1 VTAADPPY
9 GGKALIADTSARVR
23 THLASVREQWEAA
36 IKADQIVTC
45 SIVTMELL
53 FAARDGD
60 GVAQVERVQATLRQ
74 APVSASVQRAAIGA
88 VRELARQGAGA
99 HRIPPPDILIA
110 AAAQE
115 AGIGVLHYDRHYDRL
130 TDVLHFDSV
139 WIAPPG
145 SL

>member
-1 VTAADPPY
+1 M
-9 GGKALIADTSARVR
+9 R
-23 THLASVREQWEAA
+23 TESVREQWSAA
-36 IKADQIVTC
+36 IEADQIATC
-45 SIVTMELL
+45 SMVTMEML
-53 FAARDGD
+53 FNARDAYA
-60 GVAQVERVQATLRQ
+60 VAQTEKIEATLRQ
-74 APVSASVQRAAIGA
+74 VPVTASVQRAAIGA
-88 VRELARQGAGA
+88 VRELSERSAGA

-130 TDVLHFDSV
+130 AEVLDFESV

>member
-1 VTAADPPY
+1 MISADRPY
-9 GGKALIADTSARVR
+9 AGAVLIADTSARVR
-23 THLASVREQWEAA
+23 THLPTLREKWEAA
-36 IKADQIVTC
+36 VKADQIVTC

-53 FAARDGD
+53 FAARDAD
-60 GVAQVERVQATLRQ
+60 SVAQTEQVQATLRQ
-74 APVSASVQRAAIGA
+74 APVTVSVQRAAIGA
-88 VRELARQGAGA
+88 VSELAQRGPGA

-130 TDVLHFDSV
+130 TEVLNFDSV

>member
-1 VTAADPPY
+1 VSAADPPY
-9 GGKALIADTSARVR
+9 AGSVLLADTSARVR
-23 THLASVREQWEAA
+23 THLPSLREEWEAA
-36 IKADQIVTC
+36 VKADQIVTC

-53 FAARDGD
+53 FAARDAD
-60 GVAQVERVQATLRQ
+60 SVAQTEKVQGTLRQ
-74 APVSASVQRAAIGA
+74 APVSSSVQRAAISA
-88 VRELARQGAGA
+88 VRELAQRGAGA

>member
-1 VTAADPPY
+1 MSTRPPY
-9 GGKALIADTSARVR
+9 GGIALIADTSARMR
-23 THLASVREQWEAA
+23 TREQGIREQWVTAVE
-36 IKADQIVTC
+36 ADQIATC

-53 FAARDGD
+53 YSARNAD
-60 GVAQVERVQATLRQ
+60 GVAETEKIEASLRQ
-74 APVSASVQRAAIGA
+74 IAVTASVQRSAIGA
-88 VRELARQGAGA
+88 MRELAQHGVGA
-99 HRIPPPDILIA
+99 HRVPPPDILIA

-130 TDVLHFDSV
+130 AEILNFESV

>member
-1 VTAADPPY
+1 MSAAEHPY
-9 GGKALIADTSARVR
+9 RGIVLIADTSARVR
-23 THLASVREQWEAA
+23 THQPSLREEWNAAVR
-36 IKADQIVTC
+36 ADQILTC

-53 FAARDGD
+53 FSARDAD
-60 GVAQVERVQATLRQ
+60 SVTQTEKIESTLRQ
-74 APVSASVQRAAIGA
+74 APVTASVQRAAIGA
-88 VRELARQGAGA
+88 VRELARLGAGA

-130 TDVLHFDSV
+130 TEVLSFDSV

>member
-1 VTAADPPY
+1 MNAADRPY
-9 GGKALIADTSARVR
+9 KGAVLIADTSARVR
-23 THLASVREQWEAA
+23 THLPSLREEWEAA
-36 IKADQIVTC
+36 VKADQIVTC

-53 FAARDGD
+53 FAARDAD
-60 GVAQVERVQATLRQ
+60 GVTQTEKVQATLRQ

-88 VRELARQGAGA
+88 VRELAQRGAGA

>member
-1 VTAADPPY
+1 VTTAEHPY
-9 GGKALIADTSARVR
+9 GGAVLIAGTSARVR
-23 THLASVREQWEAA
+23 THQPSLRDEWNAA
-36 IKADQIVTC
+36 IEADQIVTC

-53 FAARDGD
+53 FSARDAD
-60 GVAQVERVQATLRQ
+60 SVAQTEMIESTLRR
-74 APVSASVQRAAIGA
+74 APVTASVQRAAIGA
-88 VRELARQGAGA
+88 VGELARRGAGT

-130 TDVLHFDSV
+130 SDVLNFDSV

>member
-1 VTAADPPY
+1 M
-9 GGKALIADTSARVR
+9 R
-23 THLASVREQWEAA
+23 TREPSVRELWAA
-36 IKADQIVTC
+36 AVAADQICTC
-45 SIVTMELL
+45 STVTMEMLYG
-53 FAARDGD
+53 ARDAD
-60 GVAQVERVQATLRQ
+60 DVAHTEKVDSQFRQVPIT
-74 APVSASVQRAAIGA
+74 ASVQRAAIGA
-88 VRELARQGAGA
+88 VRELSARSAGA

-130 TDVLHFDSV
+130 TEVLNFESV

>member
-1 VTAADPPY
+1 VTPADRPY
-9 GGKALIADTSARVR
+9 GGAVLIADTSARVR
-23 THLASVREQWEAA
+23 THQPSLRREWNAA
-36 IKADQIVTC
+36 VTADQIVTC

-53 FAARDGD
+53 FAARDAD
-60 GVAQVERVQATLRQ
+60 GVAQTEKVESTLRQ
-74 APVSASVQRAAIGA
+74 APVTASVQRAAIGA
-88 VRELARQGAGA
+88 VRELARRGAGA

-115 AGIGVLHYDRHYDRL
+115 TGIGVLHYDRHYDRL
-130 TDVLHFDSV
+130 TDVLNFASV

>member
-1 VTAADPPY
+1 MTAAARPY
-9 GGKALIADTSARVR
+9 AGAVLIADTSARVR
-23 THLASVREQWEAA
+23 THLASLRKEWEAA
-36 IKADQIVTC
+36 VKADQIVTC

-53 FAARDGD
+53 FAARDSD
-60 GVAQVERVQATLRQ
+60 DVAQVEKVQATLRQ

-88 VRELARQGAGA
+88 VRELAQQGAGA
-99 HRIPPPDILIA
+99 HRVPPPDILIA

-130 TDVLHFDSV
+130 AGVLAFDSV

>member
-1 VTAADPPY
+1 VTATDRPY
-9 GGKALIADTSARVR
+9 GGAVLLVDTSARVR
-23 THLASVREQWEAA
+23 THLASLRVEWDAA
-36 IKADQIVTC
+36 VKADQIVTC

-53 FAARDGD
+53 FAARDAD
-60 GVAQVERVQATLRQ
+60 SVAQTEKVQATLRQ
-74 APVSASVQRAAIGA
+74 APVTASVQRAAIGA
-88 VRELARQGAGA
+88 VRELAQRGAGT

-130 TDVLHFDSV
+130 TDVLNFDSV

>member
-1 VTAADPPY
+1 MTAADLPY
-9 GGKALIADTSARVR
+9 AGAVLIADTSARVR
-23 THLASVREQWEAA
+23 THLPSLREEWEAA
-36 IKADQIVTC
+36 VKADRIVTC

-53 FAARDGD
+53 FAARDAD
-60 GVAQVERVQATLRQ
+60 GVAQVEKLQATLRQ
-74 APVSASVQRAAIGA
+74 APVTASVQRAAIGA
-88 VRELARQGAGA
+88 VRDLARQGACA

-115 AGIGVLHYDRHYDRL
+115 SGMGVLHYDRHYDRL
-130 TDVLHFDSV
+130 TDVLNFDSV

>member
-1 VTAADPPY
+1 M
-9 GGKALIADTSARVR
+9 R
-23 THLASVREQWEAA
+23 THLPGLREEWEAA
-36 IKADQIVTC
+36 VKTDQIVTC

-53 FAARDGD
+53 FAARDAD
-60 GVAQVERVQATLRQ
+60 GVAQTEKVQATLRQ
-74 APVSASVQRAAIGA
+74 APVTASVQRAAIGA
-88 VRELARQGAGA
+88 VRELAQGGAGA

-130 TDVLHFDSV
+130 ADVLHFDSL